1 MNLAFDLGNVEST
14 EFGLYIT
21 GDNGPTGVVVPADG
35 EVKGALLDM
44 AIATWRE
51 MRNEG
56 GDGSPYEPSEK
67 HATKEYLY
75 VPISHDE
82 VRALGDLHEANNLP
96 LHGGL
101 MRDAD
106 AFSCYFARFVDG
118 KGRSLTGMR
127 RAAYFKGIL
136 KNRNRLLRLVSNSL
150 TIVGDDVF
158 KLDNDFD
165 LLVDSAHVH
174 ILRPTAFEI
183 IADMKEAVLGAV
195 ANNVTTLRGQLAFV
209 DLTVVQEY
217 ASSHPR
223 AARYLASVCSG
234 RHGEGVDRIRLV
246 ELCRRTGVRIEDT
259 NGVVSVAE
267 ANVMGFLEVLD
278 RRRYGVDLVRD
289 VLETYKAASRQKI

>member
-1 MNLAFDLGNVEST
+1 MNLAFDLGNVESV
-14 EFGLYIT
+14 EFGLYVN

-35 EVKGALLDM
+35 EVKDALRDM

-51 MRNEG
+51 MQDEG
-56 GDGSPYEPSEK
+56 GDGRPYEPSEK
-67 HATKEYLY
+67 HGAKEYLY
-75 VPISHDE
+75 VPTNDDE
-82 VRALGDLHEANNLP
+82 VRALWDLNEASNLP
-96 LHGGL
+96 LHGGV

-118 KGRSLTGMR
+118 EGQRLTGMR

-136 KNRNRLLRLVSNSL
+136 KSRNRLLRLVDDSL
-150 TIVGDDVF
+150 AIVGDDVF

-165 LLVDSAHVH
+165 LLVDSAYVH

-195 ANNVTTLRGQLAFV
+195 ASNVATLRGQLAFV
-209 DLTVVQEY
+209 DLAVVREY

-223 AARYLASVCSG
+223 AARYLASICSG
-234 RHGEGVDRIRLV
+234 RHGEGVDRRKLV
-246 ELCRRTGVRIEDT
+246 ELCSRTGVRIEDE
-259 NGVVSVAE
+259 NGMISVAE

-278 RRRYGVDLVRD
+278 RRRYGVDLVPD